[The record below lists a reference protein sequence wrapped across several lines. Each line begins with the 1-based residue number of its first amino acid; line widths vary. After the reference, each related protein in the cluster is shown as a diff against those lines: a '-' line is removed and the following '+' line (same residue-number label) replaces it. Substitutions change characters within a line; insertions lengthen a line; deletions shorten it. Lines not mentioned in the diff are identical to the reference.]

1 MTTKADQGATDA
13 EREDLLGT
21 IRYALRYSLEGKPL
35 PKGMRWPDPE
45 IAAER
50 VLEHIERSC
59 WRVERGHP
67 TPAHTA
73 GGAGGDQPPE

>member
-1 MTTKADQGATDA
+1 MTAA
-13 EREDLLGT
+13 EREELLRT

-45 IAAER
+45 IAADR

-59 WRVERGHP
+59 WRIEREKP
-67 TPAHTA
+67 IPAHSA
-73 GGAGGDQPPE
+73 G

>member
-1 MTTKADQGATDA
+1 MTDA

-35 PKGMRWPDPE
+35 SKGMKWPDPE

-50 VLEHIERSC
+50 VLEHIERSR
-59 WRVERGHP
+59 WRIERDKP
-67 TPAHTA
+67 VAAHSA
-73 GGAGGDQPPE
+73 G

>member
-1 MTTKADQGATDA
+1 MTDA

-50 VLEHIERSC
+50 VLEHMERSRWRIERDK
-59 WRVERGHP
+59 P
-67 TPAHTA
+67 TPAHSA
-73 GGAGGDQPPE
+73 G